1 MAPNDSRHLLPMNSI
16 VFNSQQ
22 SPRPPRFTIS
32 YEPTLANLH
41 EAQDTTITALPQ
53 PITPQP
59 IAKKPPTAPKKSIS
73 RRMLNKL
80 KTVFRRRKKSTSIGS
95 LTEHQHVVTSGP
107 EPLRSVSPPAAT
119 VAGAKRDTEGTAVE
133 EDNESDWEDVEETRL
148 FRRE

>member
-32 YEPTLANLH
+32 YDPTLANLH

-53 PITPQP
+53 PNPITE
-59 IAKKPPTAPKKSIS
+59 KPPTAHKRSIWS
-73 RRMLNKL
+73 RMVNKL
-80 KTVFRRRKKSTSIGS
+80 KIVFRRHKKEKSASIGS
-95 LTEHQHVVTSGP
+95 LTEYQHVVTSGP